1 VFFIELKDR
10 QQKSKPT
17 TIGVTK
23 RASTVVALVAIL
35 PDVVL
40 WPVLTN
46 FSDLHVPKNGKVL
59 RVIVTQSNVLTTLCQ
74 NGMQAGRA
82 KPACPSSLGIY
93 GVMALWGAFSC

>member
-23 RASTVVALVAIL
+23 RTSTVVALVAIL

-40 WPVLTN
+40 WPVST
-46 FSDLHVPKNGKVL
+46 KVL

-74 NGMQAGRA
+74 NGMQAGWA
-82 KPACPSSLGIY
+82 KPAYPSSLGIY